1 MAVAVPPPRYEGHQS
16 GACHA
21 EEDGGHDHEHVD
33 QLRHGGHDR
42 PG

>member
-1 MAVAVPPPRYEGHQS
+1 MMRGGRHARHDGH
-16 GACHA
+16 HD
-21 EEDGGHDHEHVD
+21 EEDVD